1 MDRDSWLDD
10 IENLAF
16 KSELQKLA
24 DSPMYPEEKHVL
36 SDYGFVYYKMRNYEK
51 ALDLFERAHLIY
63 PKVKY
68 YRRLSQLARKKI
80 EQEA

>member
-24 DSPMYPEEKHVL
+24 DSPMYPEEKHVDEDEAEL
-36 SDYGFVYYKMRNYEK
+36 NTEDEGEDGFVYHSDDGIMMRNNVSAKEK
-51 ALDLFERAHLIY
+51 IDKL
-63 PKVKY
+63 
-68 YRRLSQLARKKI
+68 KKK
-80 EQEA
+80 AKKKP